1 MDPKFLIVA
10 NWKAD
15 EPPVYNFTLPDS
27 IEVAI
32 AAPFPLIAGLPNQ
45 FTKAAQDVSVFASGA
60 ETGEVTAKILAQIG
74 VKYCLV
80 GHSERR
86 RYFGETNEQVQQKLS
101 NILQN
106 DIMPIVC
113 ARSIEDIVPA
123 DLIMYE
129 PSEAISSNGEYHPA
143 KDINETLTDWQQKF
157 PKSRFL
163 YGGSVNPQNCKLL
176 IENCKLLSGFVVGHA
191 SLDSTSF
198 SAIINACAA

>member
-15 EPPVYNFTLPDS
+15 EPPFYNFTLPED

-101 NILQN
+101 NLLQN
-106 DIMPIVC
+106 GIMPIVC

-176 IENCKLLSGFVVGHA
+176 IENYKLLSGFVVGHA
-191 SLDSTSF
+191 SLDPTSF